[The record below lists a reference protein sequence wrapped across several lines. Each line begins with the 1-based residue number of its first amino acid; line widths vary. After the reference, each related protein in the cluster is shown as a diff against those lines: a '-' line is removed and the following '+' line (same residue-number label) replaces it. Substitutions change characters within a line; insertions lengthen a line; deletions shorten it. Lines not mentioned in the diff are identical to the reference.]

1 MKLLVIEDE
10 PVLLENIREYFS
22 GEGNICETAGN
33 LKAAIDK
40 IGLYEY
46 DCIVLDIGLP
56 DGSGLDVLKYLKE
69 TDKDEGVLI
78 ISARNSLEEK
88 LTGLNLGAD
97 DYIIK
102 PFHLAE
108 LRARIMAVYRRRM
121 FRGTNVLKYETI
133 EINMDAMEVIIQGES
148 VFFTRKEYE
157 MLLYFI
163 ANKGKVVARTAL
175 AENLW
180 RDEVNLGESFD
191 FIYTHIKNIR
201 KKLLDHTGK
210 DYFKSVYGIGYRFN

>member
-1 MKLLVIEDE
+1 LKLLVIEDE

>member
-46 DCIVLDIGLP
+46 DCILLDIGLP

-133 EINMDAMEVIIQGES
+133 EINMDAMDVSIQGES